1 MQHYAKVL
9 CHSSILLGEDIFIDP
24 YNIKGGYKA
33 KVILITHNHYDHFSP
48 KDIDKIISKDTLFIA
63 PVDVAEELKK
73 LYKNKV
79 IALKPYQEVTLD
91 EIKVETFPS
100 YNVNKNFHKKE
111 YNWLGY
117 KIDYRDL
124 TYAIL
129 GDCDENEDNRKI
141 KCDVLLLPI
150 GGVYTMDGVE
160 AGRLAKK
167 IAPKL
172 AIPTHYNLIVGSKKE
187 EADFIKELD
196 GKIDYEIHIK

>member
-24 YNIKGGYKA
+24 YNIKGDYKA

-63 PVDVAEELKK
+63 SVDVAEELKK

-79 IALKPYQEVTLD
+79 FALNPYQEVTLD

-187 EADFIKELD
+187 EADFIRELD

>member
-1 MQHYAKVL
+1 MQYYAKVL

-91 EIKVETFPS
+91 DIKVETFPS

-117 KIDYRDL
+117 KIDFLGL

-129 GDCDENEDNRKI
+129 GDCDENEGNRKI

-187 EADFIKELD
+187 EADFIRELD

>member
-124 TYAIL
+124 IYTIL

-150 GGVYTMDGVE
+150 GGFYTMDGVE

>member
-187 EADFIKELD
+187 EADFIRELD

>member
-124 TYAIL
+124 IYTIL

-150 GGVYTMDGVE
+150 GGFYTMDGVE

-187 EADFIKELD
+187 EADFIRELD